1 MPPPPHTLDPQPFDL
16 GGQSII
22 GTLYLPEGAGWY
34 PAVVLVG
41 DVPGEDLPH
50 FILGLGCAVLTFDA
64 PGAALA
70 QAALAAADSLL
81 MRPDIRPEFIGLL
94 GFGPGAW
101 AAAFVAARAPETGF
115 VVLVPG
121 SHPAAAADLARLDN
135 VHCPVLALASDEA
148 GAAALRAHLAHNDAF
163 TLHRLPATL
172 PPEDGVLPIL
182 APWLQQLMV

>member
-1 MPPPPHTLDPQPFDL
+1 MPPPPHTLDAQPFDL

-41 DVPGEDLPH
+41 DVAGEDLPY
-50 FILGLGCAVLTFDA
+50 FLLGQGYAVLTFEA
-64 PGAALA
+64 GEASLAA
-70 QAALAAADSLL
+70 AALAAADSLL
-81 MRPDIRPEFIGLL
+81 MRPDIRPEAIGLL
-94 GFGPGAW
+94 GLGPGAW

-121 SHPAAAADLARLDN
+121 SHPATAADLARLDN

-148 GAAALRAHLAHNDAF
+148 SAAALRAHLAHNDLA
-163 TLHRLPATL
+163 TVNLVEAEPAR
-172 PPEDGVLPIL
+172 VLD
-182 APWLQQLMV
+182 AVGPWLERLVA